1 MNRHSPI
8 NVSELRILQEKI
20 DLLEKENEE
29 IIHQIQAESQRQI
42 EVLAKLSIFNNEIK
56 QAHTCKELKESL
68 CNQCILLTEA
78 EEVWVL
84 SNISNTQIELVG
96 YKNYSITTQN
106 IKTDKTFI
114 SNTLSFLNSPKDI
127 YIFNKSNLITLP
139 ENETNER
146 IEYQYIIGSKHRSGN
161 WTLLGLN
168 YTTKTQN
175 DSDLEFL
182 RNIFSQVFITF
193 ENLTN
198 YEKLIENENR
208 FRAIIEKSE
217 NVIAIVDK
225 DLAYK
230 YISPSIKKYALN
242 PDNFIGKKPGFFTH
256 PDDLPIYLDALEQ
269 IRNNNIDT
277 ISLPSIRILPKD
289 GIITYTAIDITNM
302 MHVKGIEGLV
312 INIVNIN
319 QRILYE
325 TKLRQSEEKFRNIF
339 NSGNDPI
346 YIADLQGNFL
356 EVNDM
361 AVERTGFSK
370 ADFLNSNLQSFSTEI
385 PRERATEFI
394 AEIIKSGTATTEES
408 YRNKEGTLVYFQ
420 ITGKLIDYNN
430 DKALL
435 LRTINIT
442 DKKNSQRQILDTV
455 IKTEESERARFAREL
470 HDGIGPYLSAIK
482 FFLQTLS
489 RENDQETRASIN
501 HKALESIDEIIR
513 NIKEISNNIS
523 PRVLNHF
530 GIMPAINTLVK
541 KVTDNHVEIN
551 INSNIE
557 GIRFNENME
566 INIFRIYTELI
577 NNSLK
582 HSQASKLN
590 ISLTKEEN
598 HLIVMYSDNGIGFNF
613 KKKYSLGKGSG
624 LFNIENRVNSLYG
637 KYEFKTC
644 PNNGVKF
651 KAIFEIK

>member
-1 MNRHSPI
+1 MNRYSPI

-84 SNISNTQIELVG
+84 SNISDTQIELVG
-96 YKNYSITTQN
+96 YKNYSITTRKIDTN
-106 IKTDKTFI
+106 KDLIY
-114 SNTLSFLNSPKDI
+114 NTLSFLNSPKDV
-127 YIFNKSNLITLP
+127 YIFDKNHLINLP
-139 ENETNER
+139 EIENQEN
-146 IEYQYIIGSKHRSGN
+146 IEYQYIIGSRHRSGN

-168 YTTKTQN
+168 YMSKTQS

-217 NVIAIVDK
+217 NVICVLNK
-225 DLAYK
+225 DLEYS
-230 YISPSIKKYALN
+230 YVSPSIINYSYEPADIL
-242 PDNFIGKKPGFFTH
+242 GKKPGRFTH
-256 PDDLPIYLDALEQ
+256 PDDIHLYWEAL
-269 IRNNNIDT
+269 NDVLTKKTSNIS
-277 ISLPSIRILPKD
+277 IPSIRNLRKD
-289 GIITYTAIDITNM
+289 GSITYSYVDITDM
-302 MHVKGIEGLV
+302 THVKGVEGLV
-312 INIVNIN
+312 INLKDIS

-370 ADFLNSNLQSFSTEI
+370 SNFLNSNLQSFSTEI
-385 PRERATEFI
+385 PHERVNDFI
-394 AEIIKSGTATTEES
+394 AEIIKRGTATTEES
-408 YRNKEGTLVYFQ
+408 YKNKEGTLVYFQ

-489 RENDQETRASIN
+489 RENDPETRASIN

-530 GIMPAINTLVK
+530 GIIPAINTLVK
-541 KVTDNHVEIN
+541 KVSDNHVEIN
-551 INSNIE
+551 IDSNIE

-566 INIFRIYTELI
+566 INLFRIYTELI

-582 HSQASKLN
+582 HAHASKLN
-590 ISLTKEEN
+590 ISIMKQDN
-598 HLIVMYSDNGIGFNF
+598 HLIATYSDNGIGFNF
-613 KKKYSLGKGSG
+613 KKKYALGNGSG

-644 PNNGVKF
+644 QNNGVKF

>member
-1 MNRHSPI
+1 MNLHSQ
-8 NVSELRILQEKI
+8 NNATELRFLQKKI
-20 DLLEKENEE
+20 AFLEKEKEE
-29 IIHQIQAESQRQI
+29 IINQIQSEAQRQI

-56 QAHTCKELKESL
+56 QAQTCNELKESL
-68 CNQCILLTEA
+68 CNQCMLLTEA
-78 EEVWVL
+78 QEAWVL
-84 SNISNTQIELVG
+84 SNISDTQIELVG
-96 YKNYSITTQN
+96 YKNQSIKIQKFNADKYFTT
-106 IKTDKTFI
+106 
-114 SNTLSFLNSPKDI
+114 NTLAFLNSPQDI
-127 YIFNKSNLITLP
+127 YIFDKNHLINIP
-139 ENETNER
+139 EITDFEN
-146 IEYQYIIGSKHRSGN
+146 IDYQYIIGSKHHSGN

-168 YTTKTQN
+168 YTTKN
-175 DSDLEFL
+175 PNENDLEFL
-182 RNIFSQVFITF
+182 RNIFSQVFTTF

-198 YEKLIENENR
+198 YQKLIENENR
-208 FRAIIEKSE
+208 FRAIIEKSD
-217 NVIAIVDK
+217 NVIAIINKNLV
-225 DLAYK
+225 YT
-230 YISPSIKKYALN
+230 YISPSLKKYALN
-242 PDNFIGKKPGFFTH
+242 PDDFIGKEPGLFTH
-256 PDDLPIYLDALEQ
+256 PDDAPVYLDALDQ
-269 IRNNNIDT
+269 VLNHNIET
-277 ISLPSIRILPKD
+277 ISLPSIRTLLKD
-289 GIITYTAIDITNM
+289 GVISYSAIDITNM
-302 MHVKGIEGLV
+302 MHVKGVEGLV

-319 QRILYE
+319 PRIQYE
-325 TKLRQSEEKFRNIF
+325 LKLRQSEEKFRNIF

-346 YIADLQGNFL
+346 YITDLQGNFL
-356 EVNDM
+356 EINDM

-370 ADFLNSNLQSFSTEI
+370 SDFLNTNLQSFSTEI
-385 PRERATEFI
+385 PHERVNDFI
-394 AEIIKSGTATTEES
+394 AEIIRRGTATTEES
-408 YRNKEGTLVYFQ
+408 YKNKEGSLVYFQ

-435 LRTINIT
+435 LRTINTT

-489 RENDQETRASIN
+489 LENDPETRVSIN

-530 GIMPAINTLVK
+530 GIIPAINTLVK

-557 GIRFNENME
+557 GIRFNENIE

-582 HSQASKLN
+582 HSQATKLN
-590 ISLTKEEN
+590 ISLMKEDN
-598 HLIVMYSDNGIGFNF
+598 HLIAIYSDNGIGFNF

-644 PNNGVKF
+644 PNNGLKF